1 MSHTRTLSPFKIA
14 HPFLTRFA
22 PFLTRFAVEVA
33 QRDCRRRLGHR
44 RLAGLFVQL
53 AAACG
58 MPLVPTAAVAMAEV
72 ASCISMHAI
81 AFACVSR

>member
-1 MSHTRTLSPFKIA
+1 MSHTRTLSPFRIA
-14 HPFLTRFA
+14 HPFLTRFV
-22 PFLTRFAVEVA
+22 FEVA
-33 QRDCRRRLGHR
+33 QRDCRGRLGHR
-44 RLAGLFVQL
+44 RLASLFVQL

-72 ASCISMHAI
+72 ASCIPMHAI